1 MTSCVSTNDCPHEL
15 LSHES
20 TVPTALLAKQ
30 PGEQLFFLS
39 RIHNERFM
47 GPWFE
52 VIAGGT
58 GDRPPPRSKTAATL
72 NFKHGTARTKN
83 KRNKRLKGC

>member
-1 MTSCVSTNDCPHEL
+1 
-15 LSHES
+15 
-20 TVPTALLAKQ
+20 
-30 PGEQLFFLS
+30 
-39 RIHNERFM
+39 M

-72 NFKHGTARTKN
+72 NFKHGMARTKN
-83 KRNKRLKGC
+83 KRNKILKVCYIYPRCSVYETEHFYEIINVIILNN